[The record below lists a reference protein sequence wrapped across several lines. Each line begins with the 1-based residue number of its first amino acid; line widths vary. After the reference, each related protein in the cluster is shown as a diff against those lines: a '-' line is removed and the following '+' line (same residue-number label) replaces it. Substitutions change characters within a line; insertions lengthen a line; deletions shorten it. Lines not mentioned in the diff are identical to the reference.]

1 MAWDWDET
9 KTPRLSII
17 KIGNETFYVKDAEAR
32 AAIDSIT
39 ATVGGVMHWRGIST
53 TDPTTGTV
61 TIDGKVLTPEA
72 GDVVGYTIGSGVSA
86 TQLEYAYNGST
97 WQEFGSTG
105 TLKALAFK
113 DNATGS
119 FVPLGEITSA
129 TFTGNQLTSTG
140 TFTPAGT
147 ISAEFTGDTLTSTGN
162 FTPEGSVNVF
172 AVEAGIGD
180 TANYTPSG
188 TVDGSFVGA
197 RMTSTGTFTPAGTI
211 SAPTVTPTTGSV
223 AEVDQINTVV
233 SEIQNAVK
241 ASANSATETLTFTTL
256 EASDITKVAAIT
268 TKSATVLTDVDVA
281 APTFTGTEGNVSVS
295 GTTAG
300 SLQDLSFSGNGAVI
314 TATFTGTQGNVS
326 VSGTPEGT
334 ISADFTGTQ
343 GNVSVAGTPTGSIS
357 VVWEGQD
364 TSVTVS

>member
-39 ATVGGVMHWRGIST
+39 ATVGGVMYWRGISD
-53 TDPTTGTV
+53 TDPTTGIV
-61 TIDGKVLTPEA
+61 TIDGEVLTPEA
-72 GDVVGYTIGSGVSA
+72 GDVVGYNSLSSG

-113 DNATGS
+113 DSATGS
-119 FVPLGEITSA
+119 FVPLGEITSS
-129 TFTGNQLTSTG
+129 TFTGNELTSTG
-140 TFTPAGT
+140 TFTPVGT
-147 ISAEFTGDTLTSTGN
+147 VSAEFTGDTLTSTGN
-162 FTPEGSVNVF
+162 FTPEGSVNVS
-172 AVEAGIGD
+172 ATDAGIGD

-188 TVDGSFVGA
+188 TVGGSFVGA
-197 RMTSTGTFTPAGTI
+197 QMTSTGTFTPAGSI
-211 SAPTVTPTTGSV
+211 SAPAVTPTTGSV
-223 AEVDQINTVV
+223 TEVDQINTVV

-241 ASANSATETLTFTTL
+241 ASANSETETLTFMNL
-256 EASDITKVAAIT
+256 EASDITKIAAIT

-295 GTTAG
+295 GTTTG
-300 SLQDLSFSGNGAVI
+300 SLNGLSFSGNGAVI
-314 TATFTGTQGNVS
+314 TAAFTGTQGNVS

-334 ISADFTGTQ
+334 VSADFTGTQ
-343 GNVSVAGTPTGSIS
+343 GNVSVAGTPAGSIS
-357 VVWEGQD
+357 VIWEGQN

>member
-1 MAWDWDET
+1 MAWDWDKT

-61 TIDGKVLTPEA
+61 TIGGEVLTPES
-72 GDVVGYTIGSGVSA
+72 GDVVGYNSLSSG

-113 DNATGS
+113 DSATGS
-119 FVPLGEITSA
+119 FVPLGEITSS
-129 TFTGNQLTSTG
+129 TFTGNELTSTG

-147 ISAEFTGDTLTSTGN
+147 VSAEFTGDTLTSTGN
-162 FTPEGSVNVF
+162 FTPEGSVSVSASD
-172 AVEAGIGD
+172 AVIGD

-188 TVDGSFVGA
+188 TVSGSFVGA
-197 RMTSTGTFTPAGTI
+197 QMTSTGTFTPAGSI

-241 ASANSATETLTFTTL
+241 ASANSATETLTLTTL
-256 EASDITKVAAIT
+256 EASDITKIAAIT

-281 APTFTGTEGNVSVS
+281 APTFIGAEGNVSVS
-295 GTTAG
+295 GTTTG
-300 SLQDLSFSGNGAVI
+300 SLNGLSFSGNGAVI
-314 TATFTGTQGNVS
+314 NATFTGTQGNVS

-334 ISADFTGTQ
+334 VSADFTGTQ